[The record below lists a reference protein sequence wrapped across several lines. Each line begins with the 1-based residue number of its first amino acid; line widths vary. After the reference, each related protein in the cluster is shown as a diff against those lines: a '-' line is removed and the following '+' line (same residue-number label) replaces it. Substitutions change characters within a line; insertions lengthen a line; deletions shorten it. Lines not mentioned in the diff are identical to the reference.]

1 MICLSQSTAPIGAFP
16 GKTFRIIERIIAMY
30 NLKET
35 GKCVKNLRCNMT
47 QEELAT
53 ELFISVETIRKIEQ
67 GRKGMSIDV
76 LILLADYFGVST
88 DFLLGR
94 SNEVNDYK
102 KFIHRLKKEMDK
114 VINNELNM

>member
-1 MICLSQSTAPIGAFP
+1 
-16 GKTFRIIERIIAMY
+16 MY

-94 SNEVNDYK
+94 SNKVSDYK